1 MRLAQCDI
9 IHIKLRAAASRSA
22 ELFFGYPKDW
32 MPILYSLSAWPGIIA
47 CSVSSCRSMRKC
59 NFSGLQSKAA
69 VDGSKAK
76 YHIWPRSGQI
86 WEVFTR
92 LFYDCIITLFFYMF
106 FRFLLISAPVC
117 TVYCAIFFTFY
128 AERPPTREKF
138 IRDYQGTVHLLILSL

>member
-1 MRLAQCDI
+1 MRYYTYKAPRCGFTQRGAFFRLSERLNADI
-9 IHIKLRAAASRSA
+9 I
-22 ELFFGYPKDW
+22 F
-32 MPILYSLSAWPGIIA
+32 IIGVTRYYLV

-92 LFYDCIITLFFYMF
+92 WFYDCIITLFFYMF

-128 AERPPTREKF
+128 AVRPPTREKF

>member
-1 MRLAQCDI
+1 MRYYTYKAPRCGFTQRGAFFRLSERLNADI
-9 IHIKLRAAASRSA
+9 I
-22 ELFFGYPKDW
+22 F
-32 MPILYSLSAWPGIIA
+32 IIGVTRHYLV

-69 VDGSKAK
+69 ADGSKAK